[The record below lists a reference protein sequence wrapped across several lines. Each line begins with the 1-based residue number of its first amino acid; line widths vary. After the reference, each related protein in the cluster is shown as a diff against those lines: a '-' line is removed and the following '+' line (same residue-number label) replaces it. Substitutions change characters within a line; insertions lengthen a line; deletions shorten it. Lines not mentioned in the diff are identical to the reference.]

1 LASACFAD
9 AFLYVKGGMPSRPD
23 PSSNPVEKREIF
35 GWAMYDF
42 ANSAFATTILAVI
55 FNQYFATVVAGGEKG
70 VALFGFQLHGASF
83 FTFSI
88 SLSMAISAVF
98 SPFLGAVA
106 DASGMKKR
114 FLMIFCYS
122 AVLFTGLLYFVHA
135 GDYWMGAV
143 FFIIANIGFAG
154 GNVFYNAFLPE
165 ISTTDNIG
173 RVSGMGWAWGYI
185 GGGALLAINL
195 VMLKYPE
202 WLGFPAGF
210 FTVQDCFLSV
220 AVWWLIFS
228 VPTFLFLKERGGGTS
243 SSRRISFRAG
253 YHRLRHTFDQI
264 KSFRELT
271 KFLVAFL
278 IYNDGIETVIVMASI
293 FGAEVLGMQT
303 NELILFFLMIQGIAF
318 VGSLAF
324 GWLADAIGS
333 KRTVLIT
340 LGVWSFI
347 VIWAFQLGVVWD
359 RKTEYWVLG
368 VLVALVLGGS
378 QAASRSL
385 QGLLTPDA
393 NSAEFFGFFAV
404 SGKFASVFGPL
415 IYGIL
420 VAITGNVQSGIL
432 SVFIFFIAGMAIL
445 WTVDERKGME
455 EKQKP
460 VI

>member
-1 LASACFAD
+1 
-9 AFLYVKGGMPSRPD
+9 
-23 PSSNPVEKREIF
+23 
-35 GWAMYDF
+35 MYDF
-42 ANSAFATTILAVI
+42 ANSAFATIILAVI

-70 VALFGFQLHGASF
+70 VILFGFRLHGASF
-83 FTFSI
+83 FTFSV
-88 SLSMAISAVF
+88 SASMAISAVL

-114 FLMIFCYS
+114 FLMIFCYT
-122 AVLFTGLLYFVHA
+122 AVLFTGLFIFVHS
-135 GDYWMGAV
+135 GDYWMGV
-143 FFIIANIGFAG
+143 IFFIIANIGFAG

-165 ISTTDNIG
+165 ISTIENIG
-173 RVSGMGWAWGYI
+173 RISGIGWAWGYI
-185 GGGALLAINL
+185 GGGVLLAINL
-195 VMLKYPE
+195 IMLKYPE

-228 VPTFLFLKERGGGTS
+228 VPTFLFLKERGQGS
-243 SSRRISFRAG
+243 SPSERISFRAG
-253 YHRLRHTFDQI
+253 YHRLKHTFHQI
-264 KSFRELT
+264 KTFRELT
-271 KFLVAFL
+271 KFLLAFL

-303 NELILFFLMIQGIAF
+303 HELILFFLMIQGIAF
-318 VGSLAF
+318 IGSLAF
-324 GWLADAIGS
+324 GWLADAIGN

-340 LGVWSFI
+340 LVIWSLI
-347 VIWAFQLGVVWD
+347 VIWAFRLGLIWD
-359 RKTEYWVLG
+359 RKTEYWILG
-368 VLVALVLGGS
+368 VFVAMVLGGS

-385 QGLLTPDA
+385 QGIFTPDA

-432 SVFIFFIAGMAIL
+432 SVLLFFLAGMVIL
-445 WTVDERKGME
+445 WTVDEKKGME

-460 VI
+460 VV